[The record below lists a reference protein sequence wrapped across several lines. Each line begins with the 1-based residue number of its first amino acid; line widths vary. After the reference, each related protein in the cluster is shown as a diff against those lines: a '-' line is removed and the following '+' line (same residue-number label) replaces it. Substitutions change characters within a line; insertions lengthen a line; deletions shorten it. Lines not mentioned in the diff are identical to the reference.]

1 MRRRAV
7 AALWLS
13 ASLATPAAAAAAG
26 PAAAPALSA
35 VSAEAVAGA
44 AQATAAAQPTEE
56 EPSRWPGVDES
67 VIEKIAAEAGRSA
80 RPLWFEMEGDLALFL
95 FLCAGIAGGSVLGYC
110 FRMIFVERID
120 EKPGH
125 ESRAH

>member
-1 MRRRAV
+1 MRWRAV
-7 AALWLS
+7 AALLLGL
-13 ASLATPAAAAAAG
+13 SLAMPAAAG
-26 PAAAPALSA
+26 A
-35 VSAEAVAGA
+35 V
-44 AQATAAAQPTEE
+44 AQATAEAQAAPE
-56 EPSRWPGVDES
+56 EPARWPGVDES

>member
-1 MRRRAV
+1 MRRHAL
-7 AALWLS
+7 AALLLG
-13 ASLATPAAAAAAG
+13 ASYLVPAATAA
-26 PAAAPALSA
+26 
-35 VSAEAVAGA
+35 E
-44 AQATAAAQPTEE
+44 QATAEQATAEQPA
-56 EPSRWPGVDES
+56 RWPGVDES

-80 RPLWFEMEGDLALFL
+80 RPLWFEMQGDLALFL

>member
-1 MRRRAV
+1 MRRHAL
-7 AALWLS
+7 AALLLG
-13 ASLATPAAAAAAG
+13 ASQV
-26 PAAAPALSA
+26 APAMVA
-35 VSAEAVAGA
+35 TAGQTAE
-44 AQATAAAQPTEE
+44 QATAEQATA
-56 EPSRWPGVDES
+56 EPPARWPGVDES

>member
-1 MRRRAV
+1 MRRRAL
-7 AALWLS
+7 AALLLV
-13 ASLATPAAAAAAG
+13 ASQLAPAARAAQ
-26 PAAAPALSA
+26 AAAPALA
-35 VSAEAVAGA
+35 VSA
-44 AQATAAAQPTEE
+44 TAAQPTAAA
-56 EPSRWPGVDES
+56 EPDEPARWAGVDEA
-67 VIEKIAAEAGRSA
+67 VIEKMAAEAGRTA
-80 RPLWFEMEGDLALFL
+80 RPLWFELEGDLALFL

>member
-1 MRRRAV
+1 MRRRAL
-7 AALWLS
+7 AALL
-13 ASLATPAAAAAAG
+13 LAVSQLAPAAA
-26 PAAAPALSA
+26 
-35 VSAEAVAGA
+35 VARE
-44 AQATAAAQPTEE
+44 QATMAATTAEVSPTAA
-56 EPSRWPGVDES
+56 EPPARWAGVDEA
-67 VIEKIAAEAGRSA
+67 VIEKIAAEAGRTA
-80 RPLWFEMEGDLALFL
+80 RPLWFELEGDLALFL

>member
-7 AALWLS
+7 AALLLG
-13 ASLATPAAAAAAG
+13 ASQVAPAAA
-26 PAAAPALSA
+26 
-35 VSAEAVAGA
+35 
-44 AQATAAAQPTEE
+44 E
-56 EPSRWPGVDES
+56 EPTRWAGVDEA
-67 VIEKIAAEAGRSA
+67 VIEKIAAEAGRTA
-80 RPLWFEMEGDLALFL
+80 RPLWFELEGDLALFL

>member
-1 MRRRAV
+1 MMRRRV
-7 AALWLS
+7 AAALLLG
-13 ASLATPAAAAAAG
+13 ASYAAPAAADAAG
-26 PAAAPALSA
+26 QTTVAPA
-35 VSAEAVAGA
+35 EA
-44 AQATAAAQPTEE
+44 Q
-56 EPSRWPGVDES
+56 EPARWAGVDES

-95 FLCAGIAGGSVLGYC
+95 FLCAGIAGGSVFGYC

>member
-1 MRRRAV
+1 MTRRFAL
-7 AALWLS
+7 AALLLG
-13 ASLATPAAAAAAG
+13 ASQLAPAAAAAAG
-26 PAAAPALSA
+26 QAAL
-35 VSAEAVAGA
+35 
-44 AQATAAAQPTEE
+44 QATAE
-56 EPSRWPGVDES
+56 EPARWAGVDES

-120 EKPGH
+120 EKPSH